1 MKLTRLI
8 DLPPVWLM
16 GTLALVWL
24 LDRLAPVGLFGPA
37 GQAVGA
43 AMVIFGL
50 GLTAIAGSQMVL
62 KRTTVIPHER
72 PSALVTTGVFR
83 LSRNPIYLADALILS
98 GVILYWDVPL
108 AAPLVFGFMLLI
120 QRRFILPEEALLHD
134 LFGDTFTDWTRRTGR
149 WFGLSLR

>member
-1 MKLTRLI
+1 MKLSRLI

-24 LDRLAPVGLFGPA
+24 LDRLAPLNLFGPA
-37 GQAVGA
+37 GQTMGT
-43 AMVIFGL
+43 AMVVFGL

-62 KRTTVIPHER
+62 KRTTVIPGER
-72 PSALVTTGVFR
+72 PSALVTSGVFR
-83 LSRNPIYLADALILS
+83 LSRNPIYLADALILA

-108 AAPLVFGFMLLI
+108 AAPLVFGFMVLI
-120 QRRFILPEEALLHD
+120 QRRFILPEEALLRD
-134 LFGDTFTDWTRRTGR
+134 LFGDAFTDWTHRTGR